1 MKSARLL
8 LVIALMV
15 AVLGAIPGSASAQY
29 KFSYVSTINIQNLQN
44 TAGTVTF
51 NYYSGSGGAN
61 PGTLINTVNA
71 PIGANE
77 FKAFTSLDVASGF
90 SGSVVLSSNVQI
102 AAVSNIHGNNMAAN
116 ASYIGQSAGSTSL
129 YIPLLMKGNFG
140 YDTWFN
146 VQNAGSADA
155 TVSVAYSDQTTATA
169 TIKPNAS
176 HTFNQATETHGNG
189 VRQVFSAIVTST
201 NSQPILAVVVEESSQ
216 VLFAYGGF
224 GSASV
229 SPTMPLINTN
239 NFGYTTSV
247 QIQNVGNA
255 ATDVTV
261 SYSPSKAGTACTE
274 TQNVP
279 AGQSK
284 TFATNA
290 FTNSGVTVTTTCTKG
305 QTFVGSASVT
315 TNSASQNLVTVVN
328 QHRLPINGD
337 AYGGFD
343 TSKATN
349 SLVLPLLMD
358 RNYGWFTSANIMNV
372 GTAPIHLVCTLTNT
386 TVKID
391 VDNLAPGAMV
401 NDEQLNKIANAWTG
415 SASCNAYNAGT
426 TTVNAAHKIVG
437 VVNELKSG
445 SQDTF
450 MVYPGINVGP

>member
-1 MKSARLL
+1 
-8 LVIALMV
+8 
-15 AVLGAIPGSASAQY
+15 
-29 KFSYVSTINIQNLQN
+29 
-44 TAGTVTF
+44 
-51 NYYSGSGGAN
+51 
-61 PGTLINTVNA
+61 
-71 PIGANE
+71 
-77 FKAFTSLDVASGF
+77 
-90 SGSVVLSSNVQI
+90 VLSSNVQI

-155 TVSVAYSDQTTATA
+155 TVSVAYSDGTNATA

-189 VRQVFSAIVTST
+189 VRQVFSAVVTST

-216 VLFAYGGF
+216 VLFAYGAF
-224 GSASV
+224 GSASTH
-229 SPTMPLINTN
+229 PTMPLIHMN
-239 NFGYTTSV
+239 NFGYTTSIQV
-247 QIQNVGNA
+247 QNVGTA

-261 SYSPSKAGTACTE
+261 SYTRSRAGTDCTE

-284 TFATNA
+284 TFGTHA
-290 FTNSGVTVTTTCTKG
+290 FTNSGVTVTNTCTKG
-305 QTFVGSASVT
+305 QTFIGSARVS
-315 TNSASQNLVTVVN
+315 TNSGGASSPLVTVVN

-386 TVKID
+386 TVTID
-391 VDNLAPGAMV
+391 VDNLAVGAMV
-401 NDEQLNKIANAWTG
+401 NEEQLNKIANAWTG

-426 TTVNAAHKIVG
+426 TTVNAANKIVG